1 MNGKYFLTDTIKP
14 VIDKVGNVAF
24 TSDDVLFDW
33 ISFEI
38 PRGTCA
44 LKSLFAVV
52 QGTAGAAG
60 NERNIDLL
68 FAKSVAGVAPP
79 TLGDS
84 NDAADTIKTATIKPH
99 LIGYYGINGS
109 EMGDTGDG
117 LVSYNVLGNGI
128 QSASNKA
135 RETTEL
141 IIQGESTANGGSAT
155 QGFQTIYIAGIAQ
168 GNFDFGTDVLVA
180 GAHSA
185 DDLTIVVDGS
195 VGGDDVFTVG
205 DTITAFKNDGSEPK
219 VIGNLTAVADNLL
232 TVDAAPVILPD
243 DHEICNL
250 NPITFRFGFEY

>member
-1 MNGKYFLTDTIKP
+1 MQGKYFLTDTIKP
-14 VIDKVGNVAF
+14 IIDTLGNVAF
-24 TSDDVLFDW
+24 TPDDVLFDW

-44 LKSLFAVV
+44 IKSLFAVV
-52 QGTAGAAG
+52 QGADGAGT
-60 NERNIDLL
+60 NNRDLDLL
-68 FAKSVAGVAPP
+68 FAKSIAGVAPP

-84 NDAADTIKTATIKPH
+84 NDAADTIKTAIVKPH
-99 LIGYYGINGS
+99 LIGYYGVNGS
-109 EMGDTGDG
+109 EMADTGTG
-117 LVSYNVLGNGI
+117 LVNYNVFGNGR
-128 QSASNKA
+128 QSATNHATNPPS
-135 RETTEL
+135 L
-141 IIQGESTANGGSAT
+141 VIQGEPFADGGSAT
-155 QGFQTIYIAGIAQ
+155 QGYQTIYVAGIAQ
-168 GNFDFGTDVLVA
+168 GNFNFGTTVLVA
-180 GAHSA
+180 GEHSA

-205 DTITAFKNDGSEPK
+205 DTITAYAGNGSAPK